1 MKNRIYWWLAAC
13 MALLLGISVSVPAM
27 SDDASRPGF
36 TEADKAFYLDDE
48 LYTFIRPGLVYE
60 LIDFEIPSDR
70 KPLVTFS
77 IKDPGGL
84 PLDRAGIYTPGPVDL
99 RFMLSYIPAGETQKI
114 NYHGVGDRDRGGV
127 YTDMGDGVF
136 TYKFGDVL
144 PADYEVDA
152 THTLASVAT
161 RDLREWADQGL
172 GRYYDND
179 VFNFVP
185 SGAAEPMPRDI
196 VTTETCNRC
205 HNPLGEHG
213 GRYQEVGVCQQCHN
227 PMLEEDGLSYSFD
240 RMVHRIHAGVEPLIG
255 EIEYPTFINDCEV
268 CHTGGTPTAAMPLV
282 ANPNPAPACDGSPS
296 GMTELSWADVG
307 GVEIRLDA
315 PDGKLFAMASGAG
328 SQETGD
334 WVMDGQK
341 FLLLESS
348 TGQVLGESNVDLTV
362 YGCAGNPPYNYTA
375 YLTDE
380 DGNLNTAA
388 LHSNWMT
395 NPNRGACGACHD
407 YINWETGEG
416 HPGGAQDDDELCAF
430 CHEADSGVEFDRSVR
445 GAHTVDLAS
454 NQLKGVLLTIKEVT
468 NTAPGRK
475 PSVLFSLSNKD
486 GPLNPAAMETLTF
499 TLTGPND
506 DFAVNI
512 RENAIGR
519 VTPIGSDWAYNFT
532 AAIPAN
538 AEGSYTVGAEG
549 RITVSLDGASVR
561 DSMEN
566 PTVPVAVTDAEPEA
580 RRVIVDD
587 AKCESCHSNLALHG
601 NNRKNANGYCQTCH
615 KADATDEAVRLEGTD
630 EGIHFKYMIHKI
642 HRGADLEN
650 GYVVYGFRSSVN
662 DYSHVGF
669 PGDLRDCEACHVEGT
684 YGLPLPEGALPTTS
698 PSTYITEMPPMT
710 ATCLSCHDGFAAAAH
725 ADANT
730 SGLGE
735 SCDACHGD
743 DKTYSVERVH
753 AR

>member
-13 MALLLGISVSVPAM
+13 MALLLGISVSVPAK
-27 SDDASRPGF
+27 SDDVSRPGF
-36 TEADKAFYLDDE
+36 TEADQAFYLDEE
-48 LYTFIRPGLVYE
+48 LFTFIRPGLEYE

-70 KPLVTFS
+70 QPLVTFS

-99 RFMLSYIPAGETQKI
+99 RFMLSYIPEGETQKI
-114 NYHGVGDRDRGGV
+114 NYHGVGDRDRNGV
-127 YTDMGDGVF
+127 YTDMGGGVF

-144 PADYEVDA
+144 PADYDADA

-172 GRYYDND
+172 DRYYDND
-179 VFNFVP
+179 VYDFVP
-185 SGAAEPMPRDI
+185 SGAAEPAPRDI
-196 VTTETCNRC
+196 VTTATCNRC

-227 PMLEEDGLSYSFD
+227 PELIEDGLSYSFD
-240 RMVHRIHAGVEPLIG
+240 QMVHRIHASEEPLIG

-282 ANPNPAPACDGSPS
+282 ANPNPATACDGSPY
-296 GMTELSWADVG
+296 GQTELGWADLG

-315 PDGKLFAMASGAG
+315 PDGKLFAQTKGAG
-328 SQETGD
+328 TKATGD
-334 WVMDGQK
+334 WVRDGQK

-348 TGQVLGESNVDLTV
+348 SGQVLGESNVNLTV
-362 YGCAGNPPYNYTA
+362 YGCAGNPPYA
-375 YLTDE
+375 FGGE
-380 DGNLNTAA
+380 AGA
-388 LHSNWMT
+388 LHSNWMS
-395 NPNRGACGACHD
+395 NPTRAACGSCHVD
-407 YINWETGEG
+407 VDFATGEG
-416 HPGGAQDDDELCAF
+416 HEGGAWEDDEFCSF

-445 GAHTVDLAS
+445 GAHTVNLAS
-454 NQLKGVLLTIKEVT
+454 SQLKGVLVTIKEVT
-468 NTAPGRK
+468 NTGPGQK
-475 PSVLFSLSNKD
+475 PVVRFALSNKD
-486 GPLNPAAMETLTF
+486 GPLNATALQTLTF
-499 TLTGPND
+499 TLSGPND

-512 RENAIGR
+512 RENAIGK
-519 VTPIGSDWAYNFT
+519 VTQAGADWVYNFA

-538 AEGSYTVGAEG
+538 AKGSYTVGAEG
-549 RITVSLDGASVR
+549 RITVTLDGASVR

-580 RRVIVDD
+580 RRLIVDD
-587 AKCESCHSNLALHG
+587 AKCESCHSNLSLHG
-601 NNRKNANGYCQTCH
+601 DNRKNANAYCQTCH
-615 KADATDEAVRLEGTD
+615 KPDATDAAVRLEGLD
-630 EGIHFKYMIHKI
+630 EGIHFKYMVHKI

-650 GYVVYGFRSSVN
+650 GYVVYGFQSSVH
-662 DYSHVGF
+662 DYSEVGF

-698 PSTYITEMPPMT
+698 PNTYLTEMPPMT

-735 SCDACHGD
+735 SCDACHGE